1 MFAVIYI
8 PDFFLH
14 ALLRAEAGLE
24 KRPVVLIDAAE
35 KKPLVLQL
43 TAAARAVGIN
53 EGMTPTQALARS
65 TLLQIK
71 PRCAAQ
77 EKAATD
83 ALLQCAYSFSPN
95 IESTA
100 DGVCTLDLAGL
111 PNLDHEALASEMVQ
125 RLATLHLPAQVG
137 IGRNPWLAL
146 LAARAARP
154 CCVVKNSTEF
164 LNALPVES
172 IGPSPETLAI
182 LHKWGIH
189 AVGQF
194 VALGK
199 EPLST
204 RLGSEALAL
213 HERAVAS
220 SARPLKLVRPP
231 QIFEETIAFEHEI
244 ETIEPL
250 LFILRR
256 FLEQLLV
263 RLEMMYW
270 VAQELRLRFRFESGD
285 PYEKTFRIP
294 APTSN
299 VETLF
304 RMLHTH
310 LETLRTAHPIVA
322 LELSATPGRAI
333 NHQFGLFESVLRD
346 PNHFHETLARLTAL
360 VGAEHI
366 GTPVN
371 EESYKPDAFRMEAV
385 SLDEGAAQ
393 GRARCPQRAAAPGG
407 GHDDFHFAAGS
418 GQPALPLPR
427 GPALHRLR
435 PPTPA
440 RVQLAQNR
448 PASIDSSAF
457 QGVVHDIRG
466 PWRNSGQWWDKDE
479 WSREEWDVQA
489 SDGRLYRLCRRPDGW
504 FVEGVYD

>member
-1 MFAVIYI
+1 MFAVIYVS
-8 PDFFLH
+8 DFFLQ
-14 ALLRAEAGLE
+14 AVLRAEAGLE
-24 KRPVVLIDAAE
+24 KRPVVLIDPAE
-35 KKPLVLQL
+35 KKPVVLQL
-43 TAAARAVGIN
+43 TAAARGVGIA
-53 EGMTPTQALARS
+53 EGMSPTQALARS

-100 DGVCTLDLAGL
+100 SGVCTLDLAGL
-111 PNLDHEALASEMVQ
+111 PNLQHEELANELAQ
-125 RLATLHLPAQVG
+125 RLAMLHLPAQIG
-137 IGRNPWLAL
+137 IGENPWLAL
-146 LAARAARP
+146 LAARAAQP
-154 CCVVKNSTEF
+154 CCVVSNSTEF

-172 IGPSPETLAI
+172 IGPSLETFAI
-182 LHKWGIH
+182 LRKWGIYT
-189 AVGQF
+189 VGQF

-204 RLGSEALAL
+204 RLGAEALAL
-213 HERAVAS
+213 HERAVANS
-220 SARPLKLVRPP
+220 TRPLKLVRPP

-270 VAQELRLRFRFESGD
+270 VAQELRLRLRFESD
-285 PYEKTFRIP
+285 EPYEKTFRIP
-294 APTSN
+294 APTAN

-310 LETLRTAHPIVA
+310 LETLRADHPIVG

-360 VGAEHI
+360 VGAERV

-385 SLDEGAAQ
+385 RLDHEGKS
-393 GRARCPQRAAAPGG
+393 GRLEVCDTA
-407 GHDDFHFAAGS
+407 
-418 GQPALPLPR
+418 R
-427 GPALHRLR
+427 GPALYRFR
-435 PPTPA
+435 PPEQA
-440 RVQLAQNR
+440 RVQLAQDR
-448 PASIDSSAF
+448 PASVDSSIFRGA
-457 QGVVHDIRG
+457 VRDARG
-466 PWRNSGQWWDKDE
+466 PWRASGQWWDKE
-479 WSREEWDVQA
+479 HWGREEWDVEA
-489 SDGRLYRLCRRPDGW
+489 SDGRLYRLCREAKDW

>member
-1 MFAVIYI
+1 MS
-8 PDFFLH
+8 
-14 ALLRAEAGLE
+14 
-24 KRPVVLIDAAE
+24 
-35 KKPLVLQL
+35 
-43 TAAARAVGIN
+43 
-53 EGMTPTQALARS
+53 PTQALARS

-71 PRCAAQ
+71 PRSPAQ

-111 PNLDHEALASEMVQ
+111 PNLDHEALAGEIVQ
-125 RLATLHLPAQVG
+125 RLATLHLPARVG
-137 IGRNPWLAL
+137 IGRNPWVAL

-164 LNALPVES
+164 LHALPVES
-172 IGPSPETLAI
+172 IDPSPETLAI
-182 LHKWGIH
+182 LHQWGIH
-189 AVGQF
+189 TVGQF

-204 RLGSEALAL
+204 RLGPEALAL

-220 SARPLKLVRPP
+220 STRPLKLVRPP

-244 ETIEPL
+244 ETIEPV

-310 LETLRTAHPIVA
+310 LETLRTEHPIIA

-360 VGAEHI
+360 VGAERI

-371 EESYKPDAFRMEAV
+371 EESYKPDAFRMEPV
-385 SLDEGAAQ
+385 SLDRSQ
-393 GRARCPQRAAAPGG
+393 VSNLPYRRLPVGRHHATTR
-407 GHDDFHFAAGS
+407 
-418 GQPALPLPR
+418 
-427 GPALHRLR
+427 PALHRLCAALGTG
-435 PPTPA
+435 PTSA
-440 RVQLAQNR
+440 RS
-448 PASIDSSAF
+448 PDPSDSVLHLRSARRSTRQHARTSPLGPWVRDSWF
-457 QGVVHDIRG
+457 QRFHDARG
-466 PWRNSGQWWDKDE
+466 PWRNSGQWWDQDQ
-479 WSREEWDVQA
+479 WNREEWDVQA
-489 SDGRLYRLCRRPDGW
+489 SNGRLYRLCRRPDGW
-504 FVEGVYD
+504 FLEGVYD

>member
-1 MFAVIYI
+1 MFAVIFI

-14 ALLRAEAGLE
+14 AVLRAEAGLE
-24 KRPVVLIDAAE
+24 KRPVILIDAAE

-43 TAAARAVGIN
+43 TAAARIAGIN
-53 EGMTPTQALARS
+53 EGMSPTQALARS

-71 PRCAAQ
+71 PRSPAQ

-111 PNLDHEALASEMVQ
+111 PNLDHEALAGEIVQ
-125 RLATLHLPAQVG
+125 RLATMHLPARVG
-137 IGRNPWLAL
+137 IGRNPWVAL

-154 CCVVKNSTEF
+154 CCVVKNSTAF
-164 LNALPVES
+164 LHALPVES
-172 IGPSPETLAI
+172 IDPSPETLAI

-189 AVGQF
+189 TVGQF

-204 RLGSEALAL
+204 RLGPEALAL

-220 SARPLKLVRPP
+220 STRPLKLVRPP

-244 ETIEPL
+244 ETIEPV

-310 LETLRTAHPIVA
+310 LETLRTEHPIVA

-360 VGAEHI
+360 VGAERI

-371 EESYKPDAFRMEAV
+371 EESYKPDAFRMEPV

-393 GRARCPQRAAAPGG
+393 GRARCPQRAAAPDGS
-407 GHDDFHFAAGS
+407 HADFHFAAGW

-427 GPALHRLR
+427 GPSLHRVR

-440 RVQLAQNR
+440 RVQLVQNR

-457 QGVVHDIRG
+457 QGVVHDARG
-466 PWRNSGQWWDKDE
+466 PWRNSGQWWDQDQ
-479 WSREEWDVQA
+479 WNREEWDVQA
-489 SDGRLYRLCRRPDGW
+489 RDGRLYRLCRRPDGW
-504 FVEGVYD
+504 FLEGVYD

>member
-14 ALLRAEAGLE
+14 SLLRVEAGLE

-35 KKPLVLQL
+35 KKPLVFQL
-43 TAAARAVGIN
+43 TAAARAVGIA

-65 TLLQIK
+65 TLVLIK
-71 PRCAAQ
+71 PRCPAQ

-111 PNLDHEALASEMVQ
+111 PNLDHEELANEMVQ
-125 RLATLHLPAQVG
+125 RLATLHLPAQIG
-137 IGRNPWLAL
+137 IGENPWLAL

-154 CCVVKNSTEF
+154 CCVVSNSTEF
-164 LNALPVES
+164 LNALP
-172 IGPSPETLAI
+172 IDAIAPSPETFAI

-189 AVGQF
+189 SVGQF

-204 RLGSEALAL
+204 RLGPEALAL
-213 HERAVAS
+213 HERAVANS
-220 SARPLKLVRPP
+220 SRPLKLVRPP
-231 QIFEETIAFEHEI
+231 QIFEESIAFEHEI

-270 VAQELRLRFRFESGD
+270 AAQELRLQFRFESGES
-285 PYEKTFRIP
+285 YEKMFRIP

-310 LETLRTAHPIVA
+310 LETLRTEHPIVA

-360 VGAEHI
+360 VGAERV

-371 EESYKPDAFRMEAV
+371 EEGYKPDAFRMEPVSLESRSAGFQPAV
-385 SLDEGAAQ
+385 SQTSSL
-393 GRARCPQRAAAPGG
+393 
-407 GHDDFHFAAGS
+407 
-418 GQPALPLPR
+418 LPLSLSR
-427 GPALHRLR
+427 GPALHRFR

-440 RVQLAQNR
+440 RVQLAHDC
-448 PASIDSSAF
+448 PASIDSSVF
-457 QGVVHDIRG
+457 QGLVHNACG
-466 PWRNSGQWWDKDE
+466 PWRASGQWWE
-479 WSREEWDVQA
+479 TQHWHREEWDVQA
-489 SDGRLYRLCRRPDGW
+489 SNGRFYRLCRQPDGW

>member
-1 MFAVIYI
+1 MFADIYV

-14 ALLRAEAGLE
+14 AVLRAEVGLE
-24 KRPVVLIDAAE
+24 KRPVVLIDPRE
-35 KKPLVLQL
+35 KKPVVLQL
-43 TAAARAVGIN
+43 TAAARAVGID
-53 EGMTPTQALARS
+53 EGMSSTQALARS
-65 TLLQIK
+65 TLVQIK

-100 DGVCTLDLAGL
+100 AGVCTLDLAGL
-111 PNLDHEALASEMVQ
+111 PNLEHEELANEMVQ

-137 IGRNPWLAL
+137 VGENPWLAL

-154 CCVVKNSTEF
+154 CCVINNSTEF

-172 IGPSPETLAI
+172 IGPSLETFAI
-182 LHKWGIH
+182 LRKWGIH
-189 AVGQF
+189 TVGQF

-204 RLGSEALAL
+204 RLGAEALAL
-213 HERAVAS
+213 HERAVANS
-220 SARPLKLVRPP
+220 TRPLKLVRPP
-231 QIFEETIAFEHEI
+231 QTFEETVAFEHEI

-270 VAQELRLRFRFESGD
+270 VAQELRLRLRFESGE

-310 LETLRTAHPIVA
+310 LETLRTEHPIVGID
-322 LELSATPGRAI
+322 LSATPGRAI

-346 PNHFHETLARLTAL
+346 PNHFHETLARLTGL
-360 VGAEHI
+360 VGAERV

-371 EESYKPDAFRMEAV
+371 EESYKPDAFRMERV
-385 SLDEGAAQ
+385 LLDQSDNG
-393 GRARCPQRAAAPGG
+393 GRLEVCDTVPTGG
-407 GHDDFHFAAGS
+407 EKS
-418 GQPALPLPR
+418 ALQR
-427 GPALHRLR
+427 GPALQRFR
-435 PPTPA
+435 PPSPA
-440 RVQLAQNR
+440 RVQVTRGQ
-448 PASIDSSAF
+448 PAAVESTAF
-457 QGVVHDIRG
+457 EGGVREARG
-466 PWRNSGQWWDKDE
+466 PWRTSGQWWDKE
-479 WSREEWDVQA
+479 RWGREEWDVQA
-489 SDGRLYRLCRRPDGW
+489 SNGRLYRLCREARGW

>member
-8 PDFFLH
+8 SDFFLH
-14 ALLRAEAGLE
+14 ALLRSEAGLE
-24 KRPVVLIDAAE
+24 KRPVVLIDDTE

-43 TAAARAVGIN
+43 TAAARAVGIA
-53 EGMTPTQALARS
+53 EGMSPTQALARS
-65 TLLQIK
+65 TLVQIK

-100 DGVCTLDLAGL
+100 DGICTLDLAGL
-111 PNLDHEALASEMVQ
+111 PNLQHDELAAEMVQ

-137 IGRNPWLAL
+137 IGENPWLAF

-154 CCVVKNSTEF
+154 CCVVSNSTEF

-172 IGPSPETLAI
+172 IGPSPETFAI
-182 LHKWGIH
+182 LRKWGIH
-189 AVGQF
+189 SVGQF

-204 RLGSEALAL
+204 RLGPEALAL
-213 HERAVAS
+213 HERAVANS
-220 SARPLKLVRPP
+220 NRPLKLVRPP

-270 VAQELRLRFRFESGD
+270 VAQELRLRLRFESGE

-294 APTSN
+294 APTAN

-310 LETLRTAHPIVA
+310 LETLRTEHPIVG
-322 LELSATPGRAI
+322 LDLSATPGRTI

-346 PNHFHETLARLTAL
+346 PNHFHETLARLTGL
-360 VGAEHI
+360 VGADRI

-371 EESYKPDAFRMEAV
+371 EESYKPDAFRIEPI
-385 SLDEGAAQ
+385 SLDQLSEL
-393 GRARCPQRAAAPGG
+393 PE
-407 GHDDFHFAAGS
+407 S
-418 GQPALPLPR
+418 NEPLPR
-427 GPALHRLR
+427 GPALQRFR
-435 PPTPA
+435 PATPA
-440 RVQLAQNR
+440 RVQLSEDR
-448 PASIDSSAF
+448 PASVDSSIF
-457 QGVVHDIRG
+457 QSAVRNARG
-466 PWRNSGQWWDKDE
+466 PWRASGDWWDTDQ
-479 WSREEWDVQA
+479 WAREEWDVQA
-489 SDGRLYRLCRRPDGW
+489 SNGQFYRLCRQPNGW
-504 FVEGVYD
+504 FLEGVYD

>member
-1 MFAVIYI
+1 MFAVIYV

-14 ALLRAEAGLE
+14 AVLRAEAGLE
-24 KRPVVLIDAAE
+24 KRPVVLIDTTE

-43 TAAARAVGIN
+43 TAPARAVGIA
-53 EGMTPTQALARS
+53 EGMSPTQAMARS
-65 TLLQIK
+65 TLVQIK
-71 PRCAAQ
+71 PRCPAQ

-111 PNLDHEALASEMVQ
+111 PNLDHTALANEMVQ

-172 IGPSPETLAI
+172 IRPSPETLAI

-189 AVGQF
+189 TVGQF

-204 RLGSEALAL
+204 RLGPEALAL
-213 HERAVAS
+213 HERAMAGS
-220 SARPLKLVRPP
+220 TRPLKLVRPP

-244 ETIEPL
+244 ETIEPV

-310 LETLRTAHPIVA
+310 LETLRTERPIVA
-322 LELSATPGRAI
+322 LELCATPGRAI

-360 VGAEHI
+360 VGSERV
-366 GTPVN
+366 GTPTN
-371 EESYKPDAFRMEAV
+371 EESYKPDAFRMEPV
-385 SLDEGAAQ
+385 QLEES
-393 GRARCPQRAAAPGG
+393 RS
-407 GHDDFHFAAGS
+407 GS
-418 GQPALPLPR
+418 RLEVCDTADLKSALQR
-427 GPALHRLR
+427 GPALYRLR

-448 PASIDSSAF
+448 PASIDSSAL
-457 QGVVHDIRG
+457 QGVIRDARG
-466 PWRNSGQWWDKDE
+466 PWRNSGQWWDQDQ
-479 WSREEWDVQA
+479 WTREEWDVQA
-489 SDGRLYRLCRRPDGW
+489 SDGRFYRLCCRPDGW